1 MPYCEDRGLYV
12 DIILSGSIR
21 ERNRKALRIYD
32 WLGSRLERESWS
44 VIKII
49 DSDYIYYNRYFL
61 EDQQIT
67 LLLKLTWGGDA

>member
-21 ERNRKALRIYD
+21 ERNRKALQIYD

-44 VIKII
+44 VIKVI

-61 EDQQIT
+61 GDQQVA